1 MPRLH
6 WTWQV
11 LPETAPYENNRKHAN
26 AREASRE
33 HRQCNRVSPR
43 GVRGP
48 PLPKRAGSAK
58 GSDATKWKG
67 EQDVNQP
74 GEHSKTEQFL
84 RLLAN
89 QMCSQ
94 RRRGAKLLRLLAIG
108 GQEEKR
114 PFAVFFFRAPPVI
127 LNAQLTT
134 DAIEVPNTDVDV
146 ELFL

>member
-58 GSDATKWKG
+58 GSDATKRKG

-108 GQEEKR
+108 VKAGEETVCGFFLGWQTYLDRRRILEGEKR
-114 PFAVFFFRAPPVI
+114 RI
-127 LNAQLTT
+127 
-134 DAIEVPNTDVDV
+134 
-146 ELFL
+146 

>member
-58 GSDATKWKG
+58 GSDATRRKG

-108 GQEEKR
+108 VKAGEET
-114 PFAVFFFRAPPVI
+114 VCCFFRAPPMI

>member
-58 GSDATKWKG
+58 GSDATKRKG

-84 RLLAN
+84 RLLAK
-89 QMCSQ
+89 MRE
-94 RRRGAKLLRLLAIG
+94 RRSLVLIARRDKAG
-108 GQEEKR
+108 GW
-114 PFAVFFFRAPPVI
+114 AVCIFDI
-127 LNAQLTT
+127 
-134 DAIEVPNTDVDV
+134 
-146 ELFL
+146 